1 MKTCLWS
8 IVLLAVILSSCGPEA
23 GDAKPTAD
31 AQKGSD
37 AGKDTAAQSDKDG
50 TFWQLID
57 KADLKVVTDP
67 WPAKAGTATLKAE
80 ITPNDDDEKFAG
92 LLDYRISAT
101 EKNSAAWQSMPK
113 VGEDKDKSVYFE
125 SPIKLTAGTV
135 YIQFRVRTAGEKTSD
150 KDALELNDWKVEVQ

>member
-8 IVLLAVILSSCGPEA
+8 ILLLAVCLSSCGPEA
-23 GDAKPTAD
+23 RDANSTAD
-31 AQKGSD
+31 TKKGSD
-37 AGKDTAAQSDKDG
+37 DGKDAAPQSDKDG

-80 ITPNDDDEKFAG
+80 IIPNDDDEKFAG
-92 LLDYRISAT
+92 SLDYRLSPA
-101 EKNSAAWQSMPK
+101 ERSSAAWQSMSN
-113 VGEDKDKSVYFE
+113 VREDKDKSVYFE

-135 YIQFRVRTAGEKTSD
+135 YIQFRVRGAGEKTSD
-150 KDALELNDWKVEVQ
+150 KDALELNDWKVEVK